1 MNKTVTA
8 FLVTSIVSLSFAAC
22 GINFFADVVTKDS
35 DEYHMEQARI
45 YVDQKK
51 YADAESSL
59 GKVEGNS
66 NEKTLLLVGSKLGQ
80 AGLSLWDILLDVVD
94 SLAGNSGSSS
104 SGMEQVFD
112 VFSDTLFGT
121 GDERDAKLEALND
134 SIALIRAAPEQNSKM
149 EAFRCFL
156 SGIYVL
162 PVVNDGT
169 NAMLSVTTALNELEA
184 SVSGGGS
191 NSDECPGLSSFQ
203 AAMDGLDTVRR
214 GLDFILEQTSDCEL
228 LSFLSDSGDLNAMSA
243 RLRKFV
249 DAADQGCP
257 TVTCNNDVICEA
269 LQLGCVA
276 QLLDTS
282 SAVAGDGNVDQ
293 CELVYNCTTA
303 GTCF

>member
-8 FLVTSIVSLSFAAC
+8 LLISGFITFLMAAC
-22 GINFFADVVTKDS
+22 GPNYFESLVTKDS

-51 YADAESSL
+51 YADAEASL
-59 GKVEGNS
+59 AKVEGDS
-66 NEKTLLLVGSKLGQ
+66 NEKTLLLVGSKLGKV
-80 AGLSLWDILLDVVD
+80 GLSLWEILLDVVD
-94 SLAGNSGSSS
+94 SLANSSS
-104 SGMEQVFD
+104 SGSGMEQVFN

-121 GDERDAKLEALND
+121 GDERDEKLLALNE
-134 SIALIRAAPEQNSKM
+134 SIELIKGAPEQNSKM

-169 NAMLSVTTALNELEA
+169 TAMVNVTTALNSLES
-184 SVSGGGS
+184 SVSGDGS
-191 NSDECPGLSSFQ
+191 SSDQCPGLDAFQ
-203 AAMDGLDTVRR
+203 AAMTGLETVRN
-214 GLDFILEQTSDCEL
+214 GLDFIIQQTGDCEL
-228 LSFLSDSGDLNAMSA
+228 LSFLSDSGDLNAMSE
-243 RLRKFV
+243 RLKKFV

-257 TVTCNNDVICEA
+257 TVTCDNDILCEA

-276 QLLDTS
+276 ELLDTS
-282 SAVAGDGNVDQ
+282 SAVAGDGTVDQ

>member
-1 MNKTVTA
+1 MQTFTVL
-8 FLVTSIVSLSFAAC
+8 LVTMAC
-22 GINFFADVVTKDS
+22 AIGLNSCGMNFFEPIASKDS

-51 YADAESSL
+51 YADAEASL
-59 GKVEGNS
+59 AKVEGNS
-66 NEKTLLLVGSKLGQ
+66 NEKTLLLVGSKLGNV
-80 AGLSLWDILLDVVD
+80 GLSLWEILLDVVD
-94 SLAGNSGSSS
+94 SLTNTSSSSGS
-104 SGMEQVFD
+104 SGMEQVFN

-121 GDERDAKLEALND
+121 GDERDEKLQAINE
-134 SIALIRAAPEQNSKM
+134 SIALIRNAPEQDSKM

-169 NAMLSVTTALNELEA
+169 NAMINVTTALNSLES
-184 SVSGGGS
+184 SVSGDGS
-191 NSDECPGLSSFQ
+191 SSDQCPGLDAFQ
-203 AAMDGLDTVRR
+203 AAMSGLDTVRN
-214 GLDFILEQTSDCEL
+214 GLDFIIQQTSDCEI
-228 LSFLSDSGDLNAMSA
+228 LSFLSDSGDLNAISE
-243 RLRKFV
+243 RLKKFV

-257 TVTCNNDVICEA
+257 TISCNNDVLCEA

-276 QLLDTS
+276 ELLDTS
-282 SAVAGDGNVDQ
+282 SAVAGDGIVDQ